1 MKEAL
6 KKYLD
11 ENLIVE
17 KKSKVKFHKTLLL
30 DKIKNI
36 FTEEC
41 DDYNDEIKVEQI
53 KKEVSKLPDEPKGK
67 TDSSVKYS
75 LDWDACLLEEEKER
89 SSTDISTFIEQ
100 AEHYSDFQTL
110 LFKMIDDRELKD
122 SDVYNKVHIDRR
134 LFSKIRSNKDYHP
147 SKETVLLLAFAL
159 ELSESEMEQLL
170 DSASYSLPRNN
181 KYDLIIRFCFI
192 NKIYNIMNVNDLLD
206 EHNCELF
213 SY

>member
-1 MKEAL
+1 MKDAL
-6 KKYLD
+6 RKYIE
-11 ENLIVE
+11 ENLIINDNFIQSNVM
-17 KKSKVKFHKTLLL
+17 F
-30 DKIKNI
+30 D
-36 FTEEC
+36 FEE
-41 DDYNDEIKVEQI
+41 
-53 KKEVSKLPDEPKGK
+53 
-67 TDSSVKYS
+67 
-75 LDWDACLLEEEKER
+75 CLLEEKTATPIFFGKNLKR
-89 SSTDISTFIEQ
+89 AKAQSDISTFIEQ
-100 AEHYSDFQTL
+100 AEQYSDFQTL

-159 ELSESEMEQLL
+159 ELSESEMEQFL